1 MASAVRKAT
10 VGNQRVQPSDNE
22 AARKLRIRAAF
33 DMFDKDKKG
42 CVVQEEVGTI
52 MRYLG
57 AYPSEKDI
65 IKKILP
71 EMQEDEPST
80 FVTFER
86 FEKKMLEVLYTN
98 EYEPDTD
105 EALLAAFRTIDAE
118 KRGYIEADTMRELL
132 ITKGTPFR
140 EKELEAFLGVAKDPQ
155 TGRIYY
161 EDYIAVFMQALDP
174 KRG

>member
-1 MASAVRKAT
+1 MTTPTTGSS
-10 VGNQRVQPSDNE
+10 QRAPADDE
-22 AARKLRIRAAF
+22 AARKVRIRAAF
-33 DMFDKDKKG
+33 DMFDKEKKG
-42 CVVQEEVGTI
+42 CVIQEEVSTI

-57 AYPSEKDI
+57 AYPTEKDI

-80 FVTFER
+80 FVTYYR

-105 EALLAAFRTIDAE
+105 ETLLAAFRVIDTE
-118 KRGYIEADTMRELL
+118 KKGYIEAEVMRELL
-132 ITKGTPFR
+132 STKGTPFR
-140 EKELEAFLGVAKDPQ
+140 EKEMEAFLAAAKDPP

-161 EDYIAVFMQALDP
+161 EDYIAVLTQALDP
-174 KRG
+174 KKL

>member
-1 MASAVRKAT
+1 MATTAIAT
-10 VGNQRVQPSDNE
+10 NPRATANDE

-42 CVVQEEVGTI
+42 SVIQEEVSTI

-80 FVTFER
+80 FVSYDR

-98 EYEPDTD
+98 EYEPDAD
-105 EALLAAFRTIDAE
+105 ETVLAAFRVIDTE
-118 KRGYIEADTMRELL
+118 KKGFIEAEVLRELL
-132 ITKGTPFR
+132 TTKGTPFR
-140 EKELEAFLGVAKDPQ
+140 EKEMEAKDPP

-161 EDYIAVFMQALDP
+161 EDYIALLTQALAP
-174 KRG
+174 KHA

>member
-1 MASAVRKAT
+1 
-10 VGNQRVQPSDNE
+10 
-22 AARKLRIRAAF
+22 
-33 DMFDKDKKG
+33 
-42 CVVQEEVGTI
+42 

-80 FVTFER
+80 FVTYER
-86 FEKKMLEVLYTN
+86 FEKKMLEVLYSH

-105 EALLAAFRTIDAE
+105 ETLLAAFRVRACCSTAAVASLLFQVLDPEKKGYIDADVM
-118 KRGYIEADTMRELL
+118 KDLL

-140 EKELEAFLGVAKDPQ
+140 EKELEGFMHVAKDGE
-155 TGRIYY
+155 TGRVYY
-161 EDYIAVFMQALDP
+161 EDYISLLTHDVEDLNN
-174 KRG
+174 K

>member
-1 MASAVRKAT
+1 
-10 VGNQRVQPSDNE
+10 
-22 AARKLRIRAAF
+22 
-33 DMFDKDKKG
+33 MFDKDKKG
-42 CVVQEEVGTI
+42 CVIQEEVSTI

-80 FVTFER
+80 FVTYER

-98 EYEPDTD
+98 EYQPDTD
-105 EALLAAFRTIDAE
+105 ETLLAAFRVIDVD
-118 KRGYIEADTMRELL
+118 KKGYIEADTMRELL
-132 ITKGTPFR
+132 VTKGTPFR
-140 EKELEAFLGVAKDPQ
+140 EKEMEAFLSVAKDAQ

-161 EDYIAVFMQALDP
+161 EDYIALLVQALDP
-174 KRG
+174 KKI